1 MASAQSPIFRL
12 LRIYHLPTAHF
23 PIIYVLQ
30 IDKNYFTI
38 GNRLNI
44 PLLCTEKFYDN
55 LKLPVWNLS
64 TIYMAT
70 AQKNNFLATAHH
82 KIICLLQI
90 EQLFQKLNS
99 SKYLLTVHWRI
110 VWLLQI
116 AYSETFRR
124 FKWLLR
130 KVQFLVYCASHIYFA
145 TAHLPIIYLLQIDQ
159 LFHHWKLSKYLITE
173 HRKISWQLQI
183 TYL

>member
-1 MASAQSPIFRL
+1 MTTSNRLFGIISNIYMASAQSPIFRL
-12 LRIYHLPTAHF
+12 LRIYHFPTVHF

-30 IDKNYFTI
+30 IDQNYFTI

-55 LKLPVWNLS
+55 FKLPVWKPFDDL
-64 TIYMAT
+64 YGYCAKE
-70 AQKNNFLATAHH
+70 QFLATAHH
-82 KIICLLQI
+82 KIICLLQSD
-90 EQLFQKLNS
+90 QLFQKLNS

-124 FKWLLR
+124 FIWLLR

-159 LFHHWKLSKYLITE
+159 LFHH
-173 HRKISWQLQI
+173 
-183 TYL
+183 